1 MALPETLVRQRSAV
15 VYLKAETTAGT
26 SAGTPEAGDAF
37 ALTTVPVIA
46 QAGNYSDMSEI
57 GSELITTKK
66 VLNYMDY
73 STFDL
78 EFYAKPNGTAGSAPN
93 TGENNLLT
101 WFFGAGAA
109 SSNPT
114 AYTYNLANKMQTFT
128 AWSRQFTDQ
137 SIQMFVGTGCVP
149 TSWGLSLAKDGPVTY
164 SMGIQA
170 AKVQY
175 GGTAQIATYT
185 ADTGSNPASDTYTID
200 APVRSYG
207 GDPDVLDIAFAG
219 MPINVLDSGS
229 SYAEMYSQS
238 PTVPSTIASGASLA
252 GIAQGDLAGTPTAGD
267 LIVPDLPAPSCTSD
281 ATLDQQSV
289 AVYLHDK
296 GTGNALLSNQG
307 TYIFNDNYKLN
318 VTAISVDIDRS
329 LTTPGVTEMTGSAFP
344 PATYVINEPTITG
357 SMTVL
362 LRPKDFQLMNSIR
375 ESPIR
380 SLGCQIG
387 TTAGSIIQFASPA
400 VHMEVPTPGEADG
413 ATQLDISFT
422 VVKDADCDDADK
434 FVLRYA

>member
-26 SAGTPEAGDAF
+26 SAGAPVAGDAF

-46 QAGNYSDMSEI
+46 QAGNYSDTSEI

-78 EFYAKPNGTAGSAPN
+78 EFYAKPSASAGSAPV
-93 TGENNLLT
+93 EDDLLN

-114 AYTYNLANKMQTFT
+114 AYTYSLANKMQTFSI
-128 AWSRQFTDQ
+128 WSRQFTDQ
-137 SIQMFVGTGCVP
+137 SIQLFHGTGCAP

-175 GGTAQIATYT
+175 GGTAQISGYA
-185 ADTGSNPASDTYTID
+185 ADTPSSGTGRYTID

-207 GDPDVLDIAFAG
+207 GTPDVLDIAFAG
-219 MPINVLDSGS
+219 MPINVLDSS
-229 SYAEMYSQS
+229 ASYAEMHSTT
-238 PTVPSTIASGASLA
+238 PTVAATVASGATLDIDDSNLS
-252 GIAQGDLAGTPTAGD
+252 GTPAAGD
-267 LIVPDLPAPSCTSD
+267 LLVPDLPAPSC
-281 ATLDQQSV
+281 ATNATIDQQNV

-296 GTGNALLSNQG
+296 GTGNALLSNQAS
-307 TYIFNDNYKLN
+307 YIFNDNYKLN
-318 VTAISVDIDRS
+318 VTAISIDIDRS
-329 LTTPGVTEMTGSAFP
+329 LTTPGLTEMTGSAFP

-357 SMTVL
+357 TMTVL
-362 LRPKDFQLMNSIR
+362 LRPKDFQLMNSLR

>member
-15 VYLKAETTAGT
+15 VYLKSETTAGT
-26 SAGTPEAGDAF
+26 SAGTPVAGDAF

-46 QAGNYSDMSEI
+46 QAGNYSDTSEI

-78 EFYAKPNGTAGSAPN
+78 EFYAKPNGTAGNAPV
-93 TGENNLLT
+93 EDNLLN

-114 AYTYNLANKMQTFT
+114 AYTYSLANKMQTFSI
-128 AWSRQFTDQ
+128 WSRQFTDQ
-137 SIQMFVGTGCVP
+137 SIQLFHGTGCAP

-175 GGTAQIATYT
+175 GGTAQISGYS
-185 ADTGSNPASDTYTID
+185 ADTPDTGTGQYTID

-207 GDPDVLDIAFAG
+207 GTPDVLDIAFAG
-219 MPINVLDSGS
+219 MPINVLDASNN
-229 SYAEMYSQS
+229 YAELHSIT
-238 PTVPSTIASGASLA
+238 PTVASNVSSGATLDIDDSNLGSTA
-252 GIAQGDLAGTPTAGD
+252 PAAGD
-267 LIVPDLPAPSCTSD
+267 LLVPDLPAPSC
-281 ATLDQQSV
+281 ATNATIDQQNV

-296 GTGNALLSNQG
+296 GTGNALLSNQAS
-307 TYIFNDNYKLN
+307 YIFNDNYKLN
-318 VTAISVDIDRS
+318 VTAISIDIDRS
-329 LTTPGVTEMTGSAFP
+329 LTTPGLTEMTGSAFP

-362 LRPKDFQLMNSIR
+362 LRPKDFQLMNSLR

>member
-15 VYLKAETTAGT
+15 VYLKSETTAGT
-26 SAGTPEAGDAF
+26 SAGTPVAGDAF

-46 QAGNYSDMSEI
+46 QAGNYSDTSEI

-78 EFYAKPNGTAGSAPN
+78 EFYAKPHGTAGNAPV
-93 TGENNLLT
+93 EDNLLD

-114 AYTYNLANKMQTFT
+114 AYTYSLANKMQTFSI
-128 AWSRQFTDQ
+128 WSRQFTDQ
-137 SIQMFVGTGCVP
+137 SIQLFHGTGCAP

-175 GGTAQIATYT
+175 GGTAQISGYS
-185 ADTGSNPASDTYTID
+185 ADTPSSGTGRYTID

-207 GDPDVLDIAFAG
+207 GTPDILDVAFAG
-219 MPINVLDSGS
+219 MPINVLDASAN
-229 SYAEMYSQS
+229 YAELHSVT
-238 PTVPSTIASGASLA
+238 PTVASDVASGATL
-252 GIAQGDLAGTPTAGD
+252 DLDDSNLGGNTPAAGD
-267 LIVPDLPAPSCTSD
+267 LLVPDLPAPSC
-281 ATLDQQSV
+281 ATNATIDQQNV

-296 GTGNALLSNQG
+296 GTGNALNSGQSS
-307 TYIFNDNYKLN
+307 YIFNDNFKLN
-318 VTAISVDIDRS
+318 VTAISIDIDRS
-329 LTTPGVTEMTGSAFP
+329 LTTPGLTEMTGSAFP

-362 LRPKDFQLMNSIR
+362 LRPKDFQLMNSLR

>member
-15 VYLKAETTAGT
+15 VYLKEESTAGT
-26 SAGTPEAGDAF
+26 SAGTPVAGDAF

-46 QAGNYSDMSEI
+46 QAGNYSDTSEI

-78 EFYAKPNGTAGSAPN
+78 EFYAKPNGTAGNAPV
-93 TGENNLLT
+93 EDNLLD

-114 AYTYNLANKMQTFT
+114 AYTYSLANKMQTFSI
-128 AWSRQFTDQ
+128 WSRQFTDQ
-137 SIQMFVGTGCVP
+137 SIQLFHGTGCAP

-175 GGTAQIATYT
+175 GGTAQISGYQ
-185 ADTGSNPASDTYTID
+185 ADTGSSPASDTYTID

-207 GDPDVLDIAFAG
+207 GTPDVLDIAFAG
-219 MPINVLDSGS
+219 MPINVLDSS
-229 SYAEMYSQS
+229 ANYAEMYSTS
-238 PTVPSTIASGASLA
+238 PTVPSTVASGATLA
-252 GIAQGDLAGTPTAGD
+252 GIIQANLAGTPAAGD
-267 LIVPDLPAPSCTSD
+267 LIVPDLPAPAC
-281 ATLDQQSV
+281 ATNATIDQQNV

-296 GTGNALLSNQG
+296 GTGNALNSGQA

-318 VTAISVDIDRS
+318 VTAISIDIDRS
-329 LTTPGVTEMTGSAFP
+329 LTTPGLTEMTGSAFP

-362 LRPKDFQLMNSIR
+362 LRPKDFQLMNSLR